1 MGASLPCST
10 GLSLYSISRRR
21 NLGLGSPPIPSIPR
35 CAAFSSALVILEPL
49 LEVGGR
55 LDNTLSNIIAGA
67 VGRGSL
73 DTLGACLA
81 FGRGSG
87 VVVAAAFGWDCGVLD
102 LLKFL
107 LCEDN
112 TAFQVQ
118 LDTGVDTYQRWPG
131 RQVGRREWRWQRN
144 AF

>member
-10 GLSLYSISRRR
+10 GLSLHSISRRR
-21 NLGLGSPPIPSIPR
+21 NLGLGFPPFPSVPR

-67 VGRGSL
+67 VGGGSL
-73 DTLGACLA
+73 DALGACLA

-87 VVVAAAFGWDCGVLD
+87 VVVVVTFGRDCEVLD
-102 LLKFL
+102 VLKFL
-107 LCEDN
+107 LCECC
-112 TAFQVQ
+112 TAFEVQ
-118 LDTGVDTYQRWPG
+118 LDTGVATYHRWPG
-131 RQVGRREWRWQRN
+131 RQVGQREWRWQRN